1 MNFEEND
8 IRPKMLDEGKLEAL
22 EADLRETSF
31 VARKIYKRAMSSL
44 RK

>member
-22 EADLRETSF
+22 EADLERLHLLREN
-31 VARKIYKRAMSSL
+31 L
-44 RK
+44 